1 MLRATHITKSFHGNV
16 VLTDV
21 DFDLKPGE
29 VHALI
34 GENGA
39 GKSTL
44 VNILSGNHRADS
56 GTIEVDGAQQRF
68 GHPLEA
74 MQAGIAVVHQEL
86 SLVPNATVA
95 ENMFLRREI
104 TNGFGLN
111 DWRAMTAAAQKIF
124 KQMGVDIDPS
134 ALAGT
139 LSTGMQQLVEV
150 AKALSLNAKY
160 VFMDE
165 PTSSLS
171 EKEILELFQV
181 VRDLRS
187 QGLGIVFISHKLT
200 ELFEISDRITVLRD
214 GKFIG
219 AREVSATDP
228 TEIISMMVGRHLDD
242 LYPAKAKAS
251 GDVMFECQ
259 NLSAFGAVADVN
271 FDVRSGEILGIAGLV
286 GSGRTEAMRAL
297 INADPRL
304 SGSFTLNGEK
314 IEIKDPADAMRQGIV
329 YVSEDRKFSGVFL
342 DFSIAQNI
350 AVSTLKQKSKGFG
363 LTNGQAMADSAAFFI
378 EKMDIRPR
386 NPEARVLDLSGGNQ
400 QKVLLSKFFE
410 VEPKLMI
417 VDEPTRGVDVGA
429 KSLIHQRLRDLADT
443 GAAVIVVS
451 SEMPE
456 VLGMADRVLVF
467 RAGRVSAVL
476 NNQNS
481 ALSQEEVMAA
491 AIE

>member
-1 MLRATHITKSFHGNV
+1 MLRATQITKSFFGNV

-56 GTIEVDGAQQRF
+56 GTIEVDGAQHSF
-68 GHPLEA
+68 AHPLEA
-74 MQAGIAVVHQEL
+74 MRAGIAVVHQEL

-104 TNGFGLN
+104 TNRFGLN
-111 DWRAMTAAAQKIF
+111 DWSAMTVAARKIF
-124 KQMGVDIDPS
+124 KQMGVDIDPN
-134 ALAGT
+134 ALAGS

-150 AKALSLNAKY
+150 AKALSLKAKY

-171 EKEILELFQV
+171 EKEIQELFQV
-181 VRDLRS
+181 VRDLRA

-200 ELFEISDRITVLRD
+200 ELFSISDRITVLRD
-214 GKFIG
+214 GRFIG
-219 AREVSATDP
+219 AREIVATDP
-228 TEIISMMVGRHLDD
+228 SEIISMMVGRHMDD
-242 LYPAKAKAS
+242 LYPAKAQNV
-251 GDVMFECQ
+251 GPVMFKCQ
-259 NLSAFGAVADVN
+259 NLSAFGSVADVS

-304 SGSFTLNGEK
+304 SGAFKLNGET
-314 IEIKDPADAMRQGIV
+314 IEIKDPTDAMQKGIV
-329 YVSEDRKFSGVFL
+329 YVSEDRKSSGLFL
-342 DFSIAQNI
+342 DFSIGQNI
-350 AVSTLKQKSKGFG
+350 CVSTLKKKSNKLG
-363 LTNGQAMADSAAFFI
+363 LTNAKAIADSAASFI
-378 EKMDIRPR
+378 DKMDIRPR
-386 NPEARVLDLSGGNQ
+386 NPDARVLDLSGGNQ

-476 NNQNS
+476 NNQNN